1 MKGSTLNAVAQEVS
15 RETIRIPRA
24 KVRVTVELD
33 RSDNFLP
40 AELATTDR
48 VCQRW
53 AVSIGMGLPAER
65 WRDEEASR
73 PPPLDDPTAIIV
85 DQIILK
91 SPHRTQ
97 RLVRG
102 WYCTTIAQPVL
113 AKQFNLTERT
123 IITAWHLCLNFLQF
137 RFVESG
143 HKPLLALLRLRD

>member
-1 MKGSTLNAVAQEVS
+1 MNAVAIEVS
-15 RETIRIPRA
+15 RETIPVPRA
-24 KVRVTVELD
+24 KPKVIVEWD
-33 RSDNFLP
+33 RGVNYLP
-40 AELATTDR
+40 PELATTDR

-53 AVSIGMGLPAER
+53 AVSIGMGLPAEK
-65 WRDEEASR
+65 WRDEHSSR

-85 DQIILK
+85 DQLILK
-91 SPHRTQ
+91 TPQRTQ

-113 AKQFNLTERT
+113 ARQLNLTDRT
-123 IITAWHLCLNFLQF
+123 LITAWHLCLNFLQF